1 MIAVLQRVS
10 KGDVTIYGKICGSI
24 QNGLVIFLGVMK
36 DDTEKDVIFLTKK
49 ISRFRIF
56 NDEKEKMNYSIKD
69 INGSVL
75 VISQFTLCGDWKKG
89 RRPSFVRAAPPD
101 KGEHL
106 YEKFIDHLS
115 KMGIRVDS
123 GKFGA
128 TMSVNLINQGPVTF
142 VLDSKNYD
150 NL

>member
-10 KGDVTIYGKICGSI
+10 KGDVTIYGKICGAI
-24 QNGLVIFLGVMK
+24 QHGLVIFLGVMK

-49 ISRFRIF
+49 ISRLRIF
-56 NDEKEKMNYSIKD
+56 NDEKEKMNFSIKD

-101 KGEHL
+101 KGEYL

-115 KMGIRVDS
+115 KEGIRVDS
-123 GKFGA
+123 GEFGS
-128 TMSVNLINQGPVTF
+128 TMSVGLVNEGPVTF

>member
-10 KGDVTIYGKICGSI
+10 KGDVTIYGKICGAI
-24 QNGLVIFLGVMK
+24 QHGLVIFLGVMK

-56 NDEKEKMNYSIKD
+56 NDEEEKMNLSIKD

-75 VISQFTLCGDWKKG
+75 VISQFTLCSDWKKG

-101 KGEHL
+101 KGEYL

-115 KMGIRVDS
+115 KEGIRVDS
-123 GKFGA
+123 GEFGS
-128 TMSVNLINQGPVTF
+128 TMSVGLVNEGPVTF

>member
-10 KGDVTIYGKICGSI
+10 KGDVTIYGKICGAI

-101 KGEHL
+101 KGEYL

-115 KMGIRVDS
+115 KEGIRVDS
-123 GKFGA
+123 GEFGS
-128 TMSVNLINQGPVTF
+128 TMSVGLVNEGPVTF

>member
-10 KGDVTIYGKICGSI
+10 KGDVTIYGKICGAI

-36 DDTEKDVIFLTKK
+36 DDTEKDVVFLTKK
-49 ISRFRIF
+49 ISRFRVF
-56 NDEKEKMNYSIKD
+56 NDEKEKMNLSIKD
-69 INGSVL
+69 IKGSIL

-106 YEKFIDHLS
+106 YDKFIDHLS
-115 KMGIRVDS
+115 KEGIRVES
-123 GKFGA
+123 GEFGA
-128 TMSVNLINQGPVTF
+128 TMLVSLINEGPATF
-142 VLDSKNYD
+142 VFDSKIYD
-150 NL
+150 NY

>member
-1 MIAVLQRVS
+1 MIALLQRVS
-10 KGDVTIYGKICGSI
+10 KGNVTIYGKICGDI
-24 QNGLVIFLGVMK
+24 GHGLVIFLGVMK

-142 VLDSKNYD
+142 VLDSENYD

>member
-1 MIAVLQRVS
+1 
-10 KGDVTIYGKICGSI
+10 
-24 QNGLVIFLGVMK
+24 MK

-49 ISRFRIF
+49 ISGFRIF
-56 NDEKEKMNYSIKD
+56 NDEKKKMNLSIKD

-101 KGEHL
+101 KGEYL

-115 KMGIRVDS
+115 KEGIRVDS
-123 GKFGA
+123 GEFGS
-128 TMSVNLINQGPVTF
+128 TMSVGLVNEGPVTF

>member
-10 KGDVTIYGKICGSI
+10 KGDVTIYGKICGAI
-24 QNGLVIFLGVMK
+24 QHGLVIFLGVMK

-49 ISRFRIF
+49 ISGFRIF
-56 NDEKEKMNYSIKD
+56 NDEKKMNLSIKD

-101 KGEHL
+101 KGEYL

-115 KMGIRVDS
+115 KEGIRVDS
-123 GKFGA
+123 GEFGS
-128 TMSVNLINQGPVTF
+128 TMSVGLVNEGPVTF